1 MAVKTSKANKKIA
14 YDKKL
19 CQLLDEYN
27 QILVAAADNNIRKG
41 LRGDSTVLPGP
52 QYSSEAALLAKLGI
66 RPFSYG
72 LVVLT
77 GLRGTAGGDGE
88 SAAQEKDASGE
99 IPCVC
104 ERRDKE
110 LQTRSHLRSS

>member
-27 QILVAAADNNIRKG
+27 QILVAAADN
-41 LRGDSTVLPGP
+41 
-52 QYSSEAALLAKLGI
+52 
-66 RPFSYG
+66 
-72 LVVLT
+72 

-110 LQTRSHLRSS
+110 LQTRSHFRSS